1 MGGTPGGSGRV
12 AAVTTDRLRAL
23 SVVMPV
29 FNEQSWV
36 RTSLEALLRAGEVA
50 GLALDVVVVDDGST
64 DDTPTVLAELSARA
78 GIRVLTQSNSGR
90 LAARAAG
97 LAAANEP
104 FVLMLDSR
112 VVIHEQALVWL
123 KAQVTEHPERRV
135 WNGHVDVETHNIY
148 AAYWSGLVKI
158 GWRRYTANPRLVS
171 FGAEDFDYYPKG
183 TTCLYIPRDLVVD
196 ATAGFESM
204 FDNEKLSSDDTR
216 MLRYVAEHERIW
228 ISPEFAFTYHGKS
241 GLRGFRRQCYFRGTT
256 FIDGYLGRA
265 GAIRRAL
272 IAAMVGV
279 VAIAAVTVFAPLVG
293 LACVLAVLLA
303 TPVVVRLVGGS
314 WYEVRAAAVLTP
326 VFIPIFGV
334 GILRG
339 LYLAATSTRRSGVR
353 TDSAASAP

>member
-1 MGGTPGGSGRV
+1 
-12 AAVTTDRLRAL
+12 VTTDRLRGL

-29 FNEQSWV
+29 YNEQSWV
-36 RTSLEALLRAGEVA
+36 RTSLEALLRAGEAA

-64 DDTPTVLAELSARA
+64 DDTPAVLAELSARA
-78 GIRVLTQSNSGR
+78 GIRVLTQANAGR

-97 LAAANEP
+97 LAAAREP

-112 VVIHEQALVWL
+112 VVIREQALVWL
-123 KAQVTEHPERRV
+123 QAQVTEHPERRV
-135 WNGHVDVETHNIY
+135 WNGHVDVETRRNMY

-171 FGAEDFDYYPKG
+171 FGAEDFDHYPKG
-183 TTCLYIPRDLVVD
+183 TTCLYIPRDLVMD
-196 ATAGFESM
+196 ATVGFESM

-216 MLRYVAEHERIW
+216 MLRYVAERERIW
-228 ISPEFAFTYHGKS
+228 ISPDFAFTYHGKA

-272 IAAMVGV
+272 IAAMVGA
-279 VAIAAVTVFAPLVG
+279 VAVAAVTVFAPLVG

-303 TPVVVRLVGGS
+303 TPLVVRLVGGS

-326 VFIPIFGV
+326 VFVPIFGV

-339 LYLAATSTRRSGVR
+339 LWLAATSSRRARVR
-353 TDSAASAP
+353 AGSAASAR